1 MRAGP
6 GDGVDAAHGTG
17 EAQGAAGPVRP
28 VRGVFQ
34 HSMLRRCFNH
44 DYRDP
49 FFYMVTITT
58 HERRPW
64 LGVCENNACTLSA
77 DGWLVHN
84 LWHRISQDYP
94 RIALSTL
101 CIMPDHLHGI
111 LRVTERMEKPVGVPV
126 RAFKSQCTSA
136 MRERHGD
143 PTLTLWNPGYNDRIV
158 WRRGSLRAYTRYLM
172 DNPRRYCLRKA
183 HPDLF
188 RTVAGLQH
196 PALPPGSRWDGYG
209 NRFLLD
215 RPEKLAIR
223 VSRNAAANEVKALAE
238 EVLAEA
244 AQGMVI
250 VSPFISPG
258 EREIAT
264 AILAAPVGDVILMK
278 PGGFPP
284 LFKPNGRYFDLCVQ
298 GRLLILSRS
307 VAAVHGSTPLTRET
321 CLAMNAACAH
331 IAEKQTTEDDHSL
344 RSSPLN

>member
-6 GDGVDAAHGTG
+6 GDGVNAAHGTG

-111 LRVTERMEKPVGVPV
+111 LRVTERMDKPVGVPV

-331 IAEKQTTEDDHSL
+331 IAEKQTTEDDHIL

>member
-1 MRAGP
+1 MSAASGN
-6 GDGVDAAHGTG
+6 GEGVNAAHKPGP
-17 EAQGAAGPVRP
+17 ALGASGPVSP
-28 VRGVFQ
+28 VHGAFQ

-49 FFYMVTITT
+49 FFYMVTVTT

-64 LGVCENNACTLSA
+64 FGVCENNACVLNA

-94 RIALSTL
+94 QIAISTL

-111 LRVTERMEKPVGVPV
+111 LHVTERMEKPVGVPI

-136 MRERHGD
+136 LRDRHND
-143 PTLTLWNPGYNDRIV
+143 DALTLWNPGYNDRIV

-172 DNPRRYCLRKA
+172 DNPRRYCLKKA

-188 RTVAGLQH
+188 RTVADLQH
-196 PALPPGSRWDGYG
+196 PALPSGQRWDGYG

-215 RPEKLAIR
+215 RPEKRALR
-223 VSRNAAANEVKALAE
+223 VSRKATESEIEALRE
-238 EVLAEA
+238 EVLEEA
-244 AQGMVI
+244 TQGTVI

-264 AILAAPVGDVILMK
+264 AILDAPVGDVILMK

-298 GRLLILSRS
+298 GRLLFLSRPA
-307 VAAVHGSTPLTRET
+307 AAVHGDTPLTRET
-321 CLAMNAACAH
+321 CLELNAACAH
-331 IAEKQTTEDDHSL
+331 LADGQTTEDN
-344 RSSPLN
+344 P

>member
-6 GDGVDAAHGTG
+6 GDGVNAAHGTG

-49 FFYMVTITT
+49 FFYMVTVTT
-58 HERRPW
+58 HQRRPW
-64 LGVCENNACTLSA
+64 FGVCENNACTLNA
-77 DGWLVHN
+77 DGRLVRD
-84 LWHRISQDYP
+84 LWHRIPQDYP
-94 RIALSTL
+94 QIAVSTL

-111 LRVTERMEKPVGVPV
+111 LHVTERMEKPAGVPI

-136 MRERHGD
+136 LRKRHGGD
-143 PTLTLWNPGYNDRIV
+143 ALTLWNPGYNDRVV
-158 WRRGSLRAYTRYLM
+158 WRRGSLRAYRHYIL
-172 DNPRRYCLRKA
+172 DNPRRYCLKKA

-188 RTVAGLQH
+188 RTVTGLQH
-196 PALPPGSRWDGYG
+196 AALPPDQRWDGYG
-209 NRFLLD
+209 NLFLLD

-223 VSRNAAANEVKALAE
+223 VSRKASADEIAALREQTLT
-238 EVLAEA
+238 EA
-244 AQGMVI
+244 AQGTVI

-264 AILAAPVGDVILMK
+264 AILDAPVGDVILLK
-278 PGGFPP
+278 PDGFPP

-307 VAAVHGSTPLTRET
+307 VATVHGGATPLTRET
-321 CLAMNAACAH
+321 CLALNAASAH
-331 IAEKQTTEDDHSL
+331 IAEADTMEVIGK
-344 RSSPLN
+344 R

>member
-6 GDGVDAAHGTG
+6 GDGVNAAHGTG

-44 DYRDP
+44 DYREP

>member
-1 MRAGP
+1 
-6 GDGVDAAHGTG
+6 
-17 EAQGAAGPVRP
+17 
-28 VRGVFQ
+28 
-34 HSMLRRCFNH
+34 MLRRCFNH

>member
-6 GDGVDAAHGTG
+6 GDGVNAAHGTG

-101 CIMPDHLHGI
+101 CIMPDHLYGI

>member
-6 GDGVDAAHGTG
+6 GDGVNAAHGTG

-44 DYRDP
+44 DYREP

-331 IAEKQTTEDDHSL
+331 VAEKQTTEDDHSL